1 MGWNRAFTGGATVAL
16 DAFNVEIH
24 MQAVGHV
31 LQLDYG
37 QILLGLYEIMVDI
50 SAQSRFCEVFT
61 TLSLYGRRNGFL
73 SLENK
78 RPKTLG
84 GNETNLAEPS
94 LLTGAPQSI
103 AATYPSGS
111 IADSYDQRV
120 SLSYTYSDLSINSKD
135 VFLAIIDGL
144 VVAGQSSP
152 GTPFESLNAMSPSGD
167 CVISIVAVDQA
178 NYSHATTA
186 LRLIRDITVTL
197 KKFGEVTFEL
207 KFKKRTMAAGSVKL
221 ASHRSEA

>member
-1 MGWNRAFTGGATVAL
+1 
-16 DAFNVEIH
+16 
-24 MQAVGHV
+24 MQAVGDV
-31 LQLDYG
+31 LHLNYG
-37 QILLGLYEIMVDI
+37 RILLGLYETMVDI
-50 SAQSRFCEVFT
+50 SAQSRFCEVRT
-61 TLSLYGRRNGFL
+61 TILLYGRRNGVL
-73 SLENK
+73 SLVKK

-84 GNETNLAEPS
+84 GNETNLAASS

-111 IADSYDQRV
+111 IPDSYDQRV
-120 SLSYTYSDLSINSKD
+120 SISYTYSDSSINSKD

-144 VVAGQSSP
+144 VVAGQSSR
-152 GTPFESLNAMSPSGD
+152 GTPFESLNAMSPSGN

-186 LRLIRDITVTL
+186 LRLVRDIMVTL

-207 KFKKRTMAAGSVKL
+207 KSNKRTMAAGSVKL